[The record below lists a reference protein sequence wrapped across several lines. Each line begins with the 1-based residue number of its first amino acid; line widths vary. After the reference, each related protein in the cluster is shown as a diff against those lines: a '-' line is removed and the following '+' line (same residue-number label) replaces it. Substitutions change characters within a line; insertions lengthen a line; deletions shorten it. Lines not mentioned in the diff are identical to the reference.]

1 LKHPSLDIEVRD
13 TKSSTVLLHACQIG
27 KMTAINTLLDRGADI
42 RAKDIKHQNALHLFL
57 SSGFSS
63 WHESDRERA
72 DRLVL
77 RKRVVERMTSLAPEL
92 LTETDAGGRTPLHC
106 SLQHDPLI
114 PSDVETLLDIGADVT
129 AVITRTKDN
138 PLHLLLGGAFHIDIN
153 ARNRAGETP
162 AFHFFRQGSLE
173 ATMPPSDTDEAIVKT
188 FESADEHWRRQDL
201 QRKRKCAVAV
211 DHEYRLWNVFEMS
224 GLDWSATS
232 KSGKTLLHIVAADVN
247 KEYVGRRPARFQF
260 LMGKGLD
267 VLAEDDRHQTA
278 LDIAASLGG
287 DDILEMFRRKD

>member
-1 LKHPSLDIEVRD
+1 
-13 TKSSTVLLHACQIG
+13 
-27 KMTAINTLLDRGADI
+27 MTAINTLLDRGADI

-138 PLHLLLGGAFHIDIN
+138 PLHLLLGGAFHIDVNDNSSGIVTGKRNLLLHRFVALGADIN